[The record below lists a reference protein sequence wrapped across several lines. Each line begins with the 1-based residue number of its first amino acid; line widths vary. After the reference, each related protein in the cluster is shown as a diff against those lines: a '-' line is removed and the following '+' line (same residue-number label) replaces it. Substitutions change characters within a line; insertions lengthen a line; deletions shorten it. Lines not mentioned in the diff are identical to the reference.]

1 MQEFSIKDLETFTGI
16 KAHTIR
22 MWEQRYGILEPQRT
36 STNIRYY
43 TDNDLKRLLNISLL
57 NALGHK
63 ISRIAEMSEDEI
75 LDLVK
80 EESKNQTR
88 EQHYLNMLKISML
101 NYDEELFYSVTDS
114 YIAED
119 GVEAMFVQLLIPF
132 MNQIGILWLTS
143 AICPA
148 QEHFISNLIRQR
160 LFSLADGMKNQE
172 QRDEVPLVLYLPQG
186 EIHDISL
193 LMVHYMAKARGYKSI
208 FLGQSVPFDDL
219 LEVVKKFPRVKF
231 VSYSTTTPSTKQ
243 AAQYLDRIN
252 REFQQY
258 DSEFFLAGRVLE
270 DVVSPNESLI
280 HVFKDGGS
288 LVGGLFY

>member
-57 NALGHK
+57 NALGYK

-119 GVEAMFVQLLIPF
+119 GVEAMFVQLLLPF
-132 MNQIGILWLTS
+132 MNQVGVLWLTS

-160 LFSLADGMKNQE
+160 LFSLVDSLKTQE
-172 QRDEVPLVLYLPQG
+172 PREEVPFVMYLPQG

-193 LMVHYMAKARGYKSI
+193 LMIHYMAKARGYKSI

-252 REFQQY
+252 REFNQH

-270 DVVSPNESLI
+270 DVVSPNEACI

-288 LVGGLFY
+288 LVKALFY